1 MKFLQILDL
10 VYSWKIQKMSLRLV
24 SISIAQ
30 KMNISIKDFFG
41 KFDQTRKNCAFGRI
55 YWRNT

>member
-10 VYSWKIQKMSLRLV
+10 IYRWKIKKMSLRLV

-30 KMNISIKDFFG
+30 KMNISIKDFFS
-41 KFDQTRKNCAFGRI
+41 KFDQTRKNCVFGRI